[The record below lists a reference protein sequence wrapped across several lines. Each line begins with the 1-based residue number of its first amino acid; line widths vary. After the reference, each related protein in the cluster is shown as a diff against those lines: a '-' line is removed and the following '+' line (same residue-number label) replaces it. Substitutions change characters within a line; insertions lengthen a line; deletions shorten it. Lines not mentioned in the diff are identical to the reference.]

1 MISPV
6 HVLGLLQ
13 LLLKIQL
20 KNERFML
27 RLKKNEL
34 TDRFGPAIDRSI
46 QKQPQE
52 MFYKTAVLKNF
63 AIFV

>member
-27 RLKKNEL
+27 RIKKPR
-34 TDRFGPAIDRSI
+34 TYRPTWSSYR
-46 QKQPQE
+46 
-52 MFYKTAVLKNF
+52 
-63 AIFV
+63 

>member
-1 MISPV
+1 MQRKKRTV
-6 HVLGLLQ
+6 YV
-13 LLLKIQL
+13 KI
-20 KNERFML
+20 K
-27 RLKKNEL
+27 KKNEL
-34 TDRFGPAIDRSI
+34 TDRFSPAIDRSI

>member
-1 MISPV
+1 M
-6 HVLGLLQ
+6 
-13 LLLKIQL
+13 QL
-20 KNERFML
+20 KKRTVYFKI
-27 RLKKNEL
+27 KKNEL
-34 TDRFGPAIDRSI
+34 TNRFGPAIDRSI